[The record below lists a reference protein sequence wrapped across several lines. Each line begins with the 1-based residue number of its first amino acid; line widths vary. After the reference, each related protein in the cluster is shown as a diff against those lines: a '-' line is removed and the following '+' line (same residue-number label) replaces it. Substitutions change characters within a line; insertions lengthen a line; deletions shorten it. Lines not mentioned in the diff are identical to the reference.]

1 MDYHADTRL
10 IGAQAQALGVPTL
23 VLTHLIPPPETP
35 KLRQAYVDT
44 IRAGGYTGD
53 LVVADDLHT
62 TTLG

>member
-1 MDYHADTRL
+1 MTGSKYVLKGLSLYSGLDEE
-10 IGAQAQALGVPTL
+10 TL
-23 VLTHLIPPPETP
+23 E
-35 KLRQAYVDT
+35 LRQAYVDT